1 MQFPTSPR
9 PLSSIQLPSW
19 PKVLPAFL
27 PRAQKH
33 GLASPQ
39 EPQSPVYQPTVVIW
53 KPAELHKTSQRNIR
67 ASTSEQAT
75 PPPKTPT
82 PRQKKPKQGVIILV
96 CQDPQSSF
104 ILGTVVYLWGCPS
117 SLSPCRLLKTKIHG
131 WLLTPSAESTGG
143 FHSSPESRARTGQK
157 KPEEK
162 ALCSG

>member
-82 PRQKKPKQGVIILV
+82 PRQKKPKQTGSDNPGLPRSPKRLHFGDSGLSLRLST
-96 CQDPQSSF
+96 QPFSLQATENKNSWLTSDPFSWKHRWLSLLSRKQS
-104 ILGTVVYLWGCPS
+104 
-117 SLSPCRLLKTKIHG
+117 
-131 WLLTPSAESTGG
+131 
-143 FHSSPESRARTGQK
+143 
-157 KPEEK
+157 
-162 ALCSG
+162 